1 MGGVNLLVG
10 CQDGLKFLDR
20 SGQGEVYTLIKDRP
34 FKQID
39 VLQQL
44 NIAITVS
51 GKKDKLRVYY
61 LDHLQTKIYTNSS
74 SSSSSS
80 TDEFMSID
88 DIENVTE
95 YKYVHYESGRFLCSR
110 EKHDRSVRVGT
121 EAL

>member
-1 MGGVNLLVG
+1 MNLLVG

-20 SGQGEVYTLIKDRP
+20 SGQGEVYTLIGNRN

-61 LDHLQTKIYTNSS
+61 LHHLQSKIYKNGNSS
-74 SSSSSS
+74 SSGSND
-80 TDEFMSID
+80 TEFIFWGAQTIS
-88 DIENVTE
+88 N
-95 YKYVHYESGRFLCSR
+95 S
-110 EKHDRSVRVGT
+110 
-121 EAL
+121 